1 MLQAIR
7 SIFTGWMAVLFVG
20 LLIIPFAFWGIDSYF
35 NNAANIS
42 AANVNSVNI
51 TLAEYQKSF
60 QNIRRQLQNISPAL
74 AEQNDFIQQ
83 QTLDKLVERILLM
96 EIKGELG
103 LRVSEDQIR
112 SAIYEIP
119 AFNNPEGFAPVAYQN
134 YLLSSGYTPTLF
146 EAELREDMSLEQLQ
160 AGILATTIV
169 TPDELKRI
177 VAFEKQTRD
186 IQYTTISYDSFREQM
201 EVSNSEIQTYY
212 DDHTSD
218 FTSPEQV
225 NLSYLLLSIDSVA
238 QEVDATEEDILAY
251 FENFRQNY
259 SVAERRKVRQILI
272 YAEGD
277 ENMENAANVADQI
290 YELIANSDSSF
301 EDAQNQFDSDEI
313 TVEAS
318 DFGFLNEG
326 VLDTEIDEVVFS
338 AEIGVVSRPI
348 LSEYGYQIVVVDE
361 ATGGD
366 SPTFDQVSVEVETD
380 YRRELAEK
388 KFFQLYD
395 ELAVLTFEHPES
407 LELASESLGLPVLES
422 GLMSQLGGSNSLLSN
437 QKVIAAAFSD
447 EVLIMGNNSDLIE
460 LDSDRIVVIRVQE
473 HNQQQVLP
481 LSEVR
486 ETIEARLLFEKGS
499 EKTQSV
505 GQEIIAKL
513 EQNIDPAALAM
524 EYSIIWAERNGVR
537 RDNTE
542 LDRNIIETVFNS
554 GRPQNGNSVV
564 AGSQLIQGDY
574 AVVRVNTVT
583 NVESDSISEEDIVTV
598 KNRVSQNRAS
608 KTWSSIISDL
618 RTDASIE
625 IYENNLN

>member
-51 TLAEYQKSF
+51 SLAEYQKSF

-74 AEQNDFIQQ
+74 AEKNEFIQQ

-186 IQYTTISYDSFREQM
+186 IQYATISYDSFREQI

-212 DDHTSD
+212 DTHTSD

-225 NLSYLLLSIDSVA
+225 NLSYLMLSIDNVA
-238 QEVDATEEDILAY
+238 MEVDATD
-251 FENFRQNY
+251 
-259 SVAERRKVRQILI
+259 
-272 YAEGD
+272 D
-277 ENMENAANVADQI
+277 ENMENASNVAEQI
-290 YELIANSDSSF
+290 YELVTNTDTSF
-301 EDAQNQFDSDEI
+301 DDAQNQFDSDEI

-326 VLDTEIDEVVFS
+326 VLDAEIDEVVFS

-348 LSEYGYQIVVVDE
+348 LSEYGYQIIVVDE
-361 ATGGD
+361 VTGGD
-366 SPTFDQVSVEVETD
+366 SPTFEQVSGEVETD
-380 YRRELAEK
+380 YRREQAEK
-388 KFFQLYD
+388 RFFQLYD
-395 ELAVLTFEHPES
+395 ELAVLTYEHPES
-407 LELASESLGLPVLES
+407 LELASESLGLPILES
-422 GLMSQLGGSNSLLSN
+422 GFMSQMGGSNTLLSN
-437 QKVIAAAFSD
+437 QKVIASAFSD

-473 HNQQQVLP
+473 HKQQQVLP

-486 ETIEARLLFEKGS
+486 ETIDARLLFEKGS
-499 EKTQSV
+499 EKTQSI

-513 EQNIDPAALAM
+513 EQNIDPASLAT
-524 EYSIIWAERNGVR
+524 EYSIIWAERNGVS

-542 LDRNIIETVFNS
+542 LDRSIIETVFNS
-554 GRPQNGNSVV
+554 GSPTDGNSVI
-564 AGSQLIQGDY
+564 AGTQLIQGDY
-574 AVVRVNTVT
+574 AIVRVNTVN
-583 NVESDSISEEDIVTV
+583 NVESESILDEDILTV
-598 KNRVSQNRAS
+598 KNRISQNRAS
-608 KTWSSIISDL
+608 KTWSSIISNL

>member
-51 TLAEYQKSF
+51 SLAEYQKSF
-60 QNIRRQLQNISPAL
+60 QNIRRQFQDISPAL
-74 AEQNDFIQQ
+74 AEQNDFIKQ
-83 QTLDKLVERILLM
+83 QTMDKLVERILLM
-96 EIKGELG
+96 EVKGDLG

-112 SAIYEIP
+112 SAIFEIP

-134 YLLSSGYTPTLF
+134 FLLSSGYTPTLF
-146 EAELREDMSLEQLQ
+146 EAEIREDMSLEQLQ

-186 IQYTTISYDSFREQM
+186 IQYATISYDSFREQI

-212 DDHTSD
+212 DDNTSD

-225 NLSYLLLSIDSVA
+225 NLSYLMLSINNVA
-238 QEVDATEEDILAY
+238 QEVDVTDEDILAY

-259 SVAERRKVRQILI
+259 SIAERRKVRQILI

-277 ENMENAANVADQI
+277 ENMENAGDIADQI
-290 YELIANSDSSF
+290 YELVTNSDSSF

-318 DFGFLNEG
+318 DFGYLNEG
-326 VLDTEIDEVVFS
+326 VLDPEIDEVVFS
-338 AEIGVVSRPI
+338 TEIGVVSRPI
-348 LSEYGYQIVVVDE
+348 VSEYGYQIVVVDE
-361 ATGGD
+361 VTGGD
-366 SPTFDQVSVEVETD
+366 SPTFDQVSGEVDTD
-380 YRRELAEK
+380 YRREQAEK

-395 ELAVLTFEHPES
+395 ELAVLTYEHPES

-422 GLMSQLGGSNSLLSN
+422 GFISQMGGSNTLLSN
-437 QKVIAAAFSD
+437 QKIIAAAFSD

-473 HNQQQVLP
+473 HKQQQILP
-481 LSEVR
+481 LTEVR
-486 ETIEARLLFEKGS
+486 ESIEARLLFEKGS
-499 EKTQSV
+499 EKTRSI
-505 GQEIIAKL
+505 GQEIIVKL
-513 EQNIDPAALAM
+513 DQNIDPATLVA
-524 EYSIIWAERNGVR
+524 EYSIIWAERNGVS

-542 LDRNIIETVFNS
+542 LDRSIIETVFNS
-554 GRPQNGNSVV
+554 GTPQNGNSVV
-564 AGSQLIQGDY
+564 TGTQLIQGDY
-574 AVVRVNTVT
+574 AVVRVNTVI
-583 NVESDSISEEDIVTV
+583 NVEAESVSDEDIVTV
-598 KNRVSQNRAS
+598 KNRISQNRAS
-608 KTWSSIISDL
+608 RTWSSIISNL
-618 RTDASIE
+618 RSDASIE
-625 IYENNLN
+625 IYEDNLN